1 MLKVKQF
8 VVKGE
13 SMYATKRSGFAMI
26 LAIFVV
32 VLVAMGGALLMRSGA
47 QESKA
52 VGDKY
57 LRAQAQLLAKS
68 ATEYA
73 VMRIQGFDTSGGNC
87 LNQLNITVNDA
98 TGNAMFDANVSM
110 RYSFRGNSPCGIDP
124 TEVLAENTG
133 KETTVLVDTVVT
145 DHNLSTE
152 PIRVQERSWQI
163 F

>member
-1 MLKVKQF
+1 
-8 VVKGE
+8 
-13 SMYATKRSGFAMI
+13 MYATKRPGFAMI

-32 VLVAMGGALLMRSGA
+32 VLIAMGGALLMRSGA

-57 LRAQAQLLAKS
+57 LRAQAELLAKS

-73 VMRIQGFDTSGGNC
+73 IMRVQGFETAGGNC

-98 TGNAMFDANVSM
+98 GNAPMFDVNISLA
-110 RYSFRGNSPCGIDP
+110 YSFQGVAPPAC
-124 TEVLAENTG
+124 TTLASGTG
-133 KETTVLVDTVVT
+133 KDTTVLMDVTVT
-145 DHNLSTE
+145 DHDLSTE
-152 PIRVQERSWQI
+152 PIRVHERSWQV

>member
-1 MLKVKQF
+1 
-8 VVKGE
+8 
-13 SMYATKRSGFAMI
+13 MYATKRSGFAMI

-73 VMRIQGFDTSGGNC
+73 IMRVQGFNAAGC
-87 LNQLNITVNDA
+87 LNQLNITVYNSNGA
-98 TGNAMFDANVSM
+98 VAGNEMFDVVVTMN
-110 RYSFRGNSPCGIDP
+110 YSFSGMAPAGICN
-124 TEVLAENTG
+124 VLAASTG
-133 KETTVLVDTVVT
+133 KDSSVLMDVTVT
-145 DHNLSTE
+145 DYNLSTE
-152 PIRVQERSWQI
+152 PIRVHERSWQI

>member
-1 MLKVKQF
+1 MKVKRS

-32 VLVAMGGALLMRSGA
+32 VLIALGGVLLMRGGA

-73 VMRIQGFDTSGGNC
+73 VMRVQGFNAAGC
-87 LNQLNITVNDA
+87 LNQLNINVNDSSGA
-98 TGNAMFDANVSM
+98 LMFNVVVTM
-110 RYSFRGNSPCGIDP
+110 NYSFRGAAPVGACN
-124 TEVLAENTG
+124 VLTDLTG
-133 KETTVLVDTVVT
+133 KESTVLMDVTVT
-145 DHNLSTE
+145 DNNLSTE
-152 PIRVQERSWQI
+152 PIRVHERSWQL

>member
-1 MLKVKQF
+1 
-8 VVKGE
+8 
-13 SMYATKRSGFAMI
+13 MYATKRSGFAMI

-32 VLVAMGGALLMRSGA
+32 VLIAMGGVLLMRSGA

-73 VMRIQGFDTSGGNC
+73 VMRIQGFNAAGC
-87 LNQLNITVNDA
+87 LNQLNITVYNSGGQIA
-98 TGNAMFDANVSM
+98 GNEMFDISVSM
-110 RYSFRGNSPCGIDP
+110 NYSFRGAVPAGTCN
-124 TEVLAENTG
+124 VLASSTG
-133 KETTVLVDTVVT
+133 KDTTVLMDVTVT

-152 PIRVQERSWQI
+152 PIRVHERSWQV